1 MNTTSDD
8 TPGTSSSLCH
18 KNLQTE
24 PTTSLFTGNKCST
37 TTASRTTRSLPAARP
52 RHSMSHR
59 GRRRGQ
65 QQTGS
70 RRRSALEGRWA
81 IGVEAR
87 VTSETSPTRCP
98 SCSRA
103 SISSSC
109 PPASSLWSS
118 LSRPLSSFLL
128 PIVVA
133 VAETEA
139 GSVVRAAEQ
148 NNGGRRR
155 GEGKSRRRK
164 QELNPVLTR

>member
-1 MNTTSDD
+1 MTLQAPLLVYATKTCKPNRQLH
-8 TPGTSSSLCH
+8 SSQETNVQQQRRH
-18 KNLQTE
+18 KQRGHCRQRGL
-24 PTTSLFTGNKCST
+24 G
-37 TTASRTTRSLPAARP
+37 
-52 RHSMSHR
+52 MSHR

-70 RRRSALEGRWA
+70 RRRHWRVGA
-81 IGVEAR
+81 IGIEAR
-87 VTSETSPTRCP
+87 VTSETSPMRCP

>member
-1 MNTTSDD
+1 MPQKLANGTNNFTLHRKQMFNNNGD
-8 TPGTSSSLCH
+8 TNNEVTAGSAASAFNESPGS
-18 KNLQTE
+18 
-24 PTTSLFTGNKCST
+24 PPRT
-37 TTASRTTRSLPAARP
+37 TTNRQPASAP
-52 RHSMSHR
+52 
-59 GRRRGQ
+59 
-65 QQTGS
+65 
-70 RRRSALEGRWA
+70 EGRVA

>member
-1 MNTTSDD
+1 MPQKLANGTNNFTLHRKQMFNNNGVTNNEVTAGSAASAFNES
-8 TPGTSSSLCH
+8 PGS
-18 KNLQTE
+18 
-24 PTTSLFTGNKCST
+24 PPRT
-37 TTASRTTRSLPAARP
+37 TTNRQPA
-52 RHSMSHR
+52 
-59 GRRRGQ
+59 
-65 QQTGS
+65 
-70 RRRSALEGRWA
+70 SALEGRGP